1 LSQLHQQRGVTL
13 DGRAWL
19 AGVVIEGVEAVE
31 AEVGLLTQ
39 EGDVADGG
47 CYRRHIACT
56 EGLSSMTARQ
66 KDSVAITPALTYWK
80 LVERE
85 SIFFYHFTPTLF
97 GKSVCGQ
104 LLITSLLVLLSSF
117 EVLKKKSKKKK
128 QQKNKKKEKIETTK
142 KGLCVCFLSFCVVV
156 LCDCLCVD
164 ARVSSIV

>member
-1 LSQLHQQRGVTL
+1 LLSPTILSQLHQQRGITL
-13 DGRAWL
+13 AGRAWL
-19 AGVVIEGVEAVE
+19 AGVVIEGVEGVE
-31 AEVGLLTQ
+31 AGVGLLTQ

-47 CYRRHIACT
+47 GYRRHIACT

-66 KDSVAITPALTYWK
+66 KDSVAITPATTYWK

-85 SIFFYHFTPTLF
+85 SIFFYRFTPTLF

-128 QQKNKKKEKIETTK
+128 QQKNKKRK
-142 KGLCVCFLSFCVVV
+142 K
-156 LCDCLCVD
+156 
-164 ARVSSIV
+164 